1 MDTYKQFITIVCRVF
16 QQRHSYKKE
25 DRRCEW
31 VGLDVAD
38 WGDFMD
44 KNLAVELRL

>member
-1 MDTYKQFITIVCRVF
+1 MR
-16 QQRHSYKKE
+16 QQRYGCKKE
-25 DRRCEW
+25 DGQCEW

-44 KNLAVELRL
+44 ESLAVELRPEVRS